1 MTACKQQIGRLM
13 AAFLFPGNRLGPRA
27 EPERKFRFMEKVRRT
42 LVEQR
47 YSGRT
52 CRAYADWIRRYI
64 VFHGRR
70 HPIDLDAEDA
80 KAFLSDLA
88 VRQRVAASTQNQALA
103 ALFFLYNKVL
113 LRPLRPMPDMVRA
126 RVTRRLPV
134 VLTPEEV
141 RQVLRRLT
149 DPERLVVALL
159 YGSGLRIQECVSL
172 RIKDVDTD
180 RGEIIVRAGKGD
192 KDRRVPLAQ
201 SAIPDVAR
209 ARRVAREVWQRD
221 RRSGIRTTGVAEALL
236 RKIPSADADWSWFYV
251 FPAARTFID
260 GGNVRRRHHLHA
272 SQVQRLL
279 PEVAK
284 AAGLTKRVTCHAF
297 RHSFATHLL
306 ESGTDIRTIQELLG
320 HASLKT
326 TMVYTHV
333 LNRGALG
340 VRSPADTL

>member
-1 MTACKQQIGRLM
+1 M
-13 AAFLFPGNRLGPRA
+13 AAFLIPANQLGPKP
-27 EPERKFRFMEKVRRT
+27 EPERKFRFMEKVRQA
-42 LVEQR
+42 LMEHR
-47 YSGRT
+47 YSRRT
-52 CRAYADWIRRYI
+52 CAAYADWIRRYI
-64 VFHGRR
+64 IFHGRR

-88 VRQRVAASTQNQALA
+88 VRLRVAASTQNQAFA
-103 ALFFLYNKVL
+103 ALLFLYGKVL
-113 LRPLRPMPDMVRA
+113 LKPLRPMPDMARA
-126 RVTRRLPV
+126 RITRRLPV

-180 RGEIIVRAGKGD
+180 RREIIVRAGKGD
-192 KDRRVPLAQ
+192 KDRRVPLAE

-209 ARRVAREVWQRD
+209 ARRIAREIWQRD
-221 RRSGIRTTGVAEALL
+221 RRSGIRTTGIGEALL
-236 RKIPSADADWSWFYV
+236 RKIPSADTDWYWFYL
-251 FPAARTFID
+251 FPATRTVID
-260 GGNVRRRHHLHA
+260 DAGKRRRHHLHA
-272 SQVQRLL
+272 SQVQRVL
-279 PEVAK
+279 PEVAR

-326 TMVYTHV
+326 TMMYTHV

-340 VRSPADTL
+340 VRSPADSL